1 MVFGRKKRSKK
12 NYKGL
17 ITLASPGSLISEQFR
32 TLRTNIEFAM
42 VDRKYK
48 SIVVTSAMPDAGKS
62 TIAANLAITFARQGY
77 KVLLAEADFRRPSVH
92 KAFQVMNGIGMT
104 SLLSNPELTIEE
116 CVLETE
122 INNLDLMTCGPIPP
136 NPAELIGSNRMKE
149 LQDKLVSKYDLVIF
163 DTPPLLGFGDAQIMA
178 GRAEG
183 TLFVVRHG
191 VAKKEN
197 MLKAQEIF
205 KRVNANVLGAVY
217 NNVPTSEQDNSY
229 YYYYTEEN

>member
-1 MVFGRKKRSKK
+1 MAFGRKKRSKK

-17 ITLASPGSLISEQFR
+17 ITLVSPGSLISEQFR

-42 VDRKYK
+42 VDRKYR
-48 SIVVTSAMPDAGKS
+48 SIVVTSGMPDAGKS

-77 KVLLAEADFRRPSVH
+77 NVLLAEADFRRPSVH
-92 KAFQVMNGIGMT
+92 KAFQVLNGAGMT
-104 SLLSNPELTIEE
+104 SLLSNPELTVEE
-116 CVLETE
+116 CVLETD
-122 INNLDLMTCGPIPP
+122 IHNLSLMTCGPIPP

-183 TLFVVRHG
+183 TVFVVRHG

-197 MLKAQEIF
+197 MLKANEILT
-205 KRVNANVLGAVY
+205 RVGANVLGAVY
-217 NNVPTSEQDNSY
+217 NQVPTSEQDSSY
-229 YYYYTEEN
+229 YYYYTEEK

>member
-48 SIVVTSAMPDAGKS
+48 SIVVTSAMPDAGKT

-77 KVLLAEADFRRPSVH
+77 EVLLAEADFRRPSVH

-122 INNLDLMTCGPIPP
+122 INNLDLMTGGPIPP
-136 NPAELIGSNRMKE
+136 NPADLIGSNRMKE

-163 DTPPLLGFGDAQIMA
+163 DTPSLLGFGDAQIMA

-205 KRVNANVLGAVY
+205 KRVNANVLGVVY
-217 NNVPTSEQDNSY
+217 NQVPASEQDNSY
-229 YYYYTEEN
+229 YYYYTEED

>member
-17 ITLASPGSLISEQFR
+17 ITLASSGSLISEQFR

-42 VDRKYK
+42 VDKKIK
-48 SIVVTSAMPDAGKS
+48 SLVVTSSMPDTGKS
-62 TIAANLAITFARQGY
+62 TVAANLAITFARQGY
-77 KVLLAEADFRRPSVH
+77 RVLLAESDFRRPSVH
-92 KAFQVMNGIGMT
+92 RAFQVLNGAGMT
-104 SLLSNPELTIEE
+104 SMLTNPELTVEE
-116 CVLETE
+116 CVLETD
-122 INNLDLMTCGPIPP
+122 IHNLSLMTCGPIPP

-183 TLFVVRHG
+183 TIFVVRHG
-191 VAKKEN
+191 MTKKEEV
-197 MLKAQEIF
+197 LKAKEIF
-205 KRVNANVLGAVY
+205 NRVGANVLGAVY
-217 NNVPTSEQDNSY
+217 NQIPASEQDNSY
-229 YYYYTEEN
+229 YYYYTEGN

>member
-1 MVFGRKKRSKK
+1 MLFGRKKRSKK
-12 NYKGL
+12 DYKGL

-42 VDRKYK
+42 VDKKYK
-48 SIVVTSAMPDAGKS
+48 SLVVTSSMPDAGKS
-62 TIAANLAITFARQGY
+62 TVAANLAITFARQGY

-92 KAFQVMNGIGMT
+92 KAFQVLNGAGMT

-116 CVLETE
+116 CVLETD
-122 INNLDLMTCGPIPP
+122 INNLSLMTCGPIPP
-136 NPAELIGSNRMKE
+136 NPAELIGSNRMRE

-183 TLFVVRHG
+183 TIFVVRHG

-197 MLKAQEIF
+197 MLKANEILT
-205 KRVNANVLGAVY
+205 RVGANVLGAVY
-217 NNVPTSEQDNSY
+217 NQVPTSEQDNSY